1 MSRQGSAP
9 PGTAPANGTPAAAP
23 GPGTLEAALAN
34 VLQLGTYA
42 SVALIAA
49 GSLLLL
55 GSGGSLLG
63 GGPPLAP
70 ASILP
75 DILALRPAGFL
86 WLGILGVLATPGLRV
101 LRALIGFWRR
111 GERRMALVALLVLVV
126 VAIGVA
132 AGLVSG

>member
-1 MSRQGSAP
+1 MSRERSQVA
-9 PGTAPANGTPAAAP
+9 TA
-23 GPGTLEAALAN
+23 GPGTLEVALAH

-55 GSGGSLLG
+55 ADGGSLLG
-63 GGPPLAP
+63 GGPALVPDR
-70 ASILP
+70 IVP

-86 WLGILGVLATPGLRV
+86 WLGIVGVLATPGLRV

-111 GERRMALVALLVLVV
+111 GERGMALVALLVLIV
-126 VAIGVA
+126 VAVGVL
-132 AGLVSG
+132 AGLLSG